1 MRRMSVRKLTLGA
14 VLVAMQVI
22 LARYAGI
29 QVNEGLRISLET
41 VPIILAGF
49 WLGPV
54 AGMAVGGVADVIGT
68 ILSGYGTYFPLL
80 TVGPMLLGALC
91 GLGARWLP
99 AGAPVGWRYA
109 ARFLAVARVAEALNS
124 LLYGTW
130 ALTLYYSI
138 IVGREVPFS
147 VLFLGRLA
155 TKPVT
160 MAADL
165 LLSYSLYRLL
175 YRQLRRL
182 PDPPALSDTAA
193 LRKGSTGEKL

>member
-99 AGAPVGWRYA
+99 AGAPAGWRHA
-109 ARFLAVARVAEALNS
+109 IRFLAVVLVAEVLNS

-160 MAADL
+160 IAADL

-175 YRQLRRL
+175 YRQTGAL
-182 PDPPALSDTAA
+182 PAGQAGTPAKAYGRA
-193 LRKGSTGEKL
+193 GEKP

>member
-1 MRRMSVRKLTLGA
+1 MRHMSVRKLTLGA

-29 QVNEGLRISLET
+29 QINEGLRVSLET

-54 AGMAVGGVADVIGT
+54 AGMAVGGAADVIGT

-91 GLGARWLP
+91 GLGARLMP
-99 AGAPVGWRYA
+99 QGAPVGWRPA
-109 ARFLAVARVAEALNS
+109 VRFLAVVLLAEVLNS

-160 MAADL
+160 IAADM

-175 YRQLRRL
+175 YRQTGAL
-182 PDPPALSDTAA
+182 PAKPACTPAKA
-193 LRKGSTGEKL
+193 YGRAGEKP

>member
-1 MRRMSVRKLTLGA
+1 MRHMSVRKLTLGA

-41 VPIILAGF
+41 VPIILAGL

-54 AGMAVGGVADVIGT
+54 AGMAVGD
-68 ILSGYGTYFPLL
+68 GTYFPLL

-99 AGAPVGWRYA
+99 AGAPAGWRHA
-109 ARFLAVARVAEALNS
+109 IRFLAVVLVAEALNS

-155 TKPVT
+155 AKPVT

-193 LRKGSTGEKL
+193 LRKGSTGERL